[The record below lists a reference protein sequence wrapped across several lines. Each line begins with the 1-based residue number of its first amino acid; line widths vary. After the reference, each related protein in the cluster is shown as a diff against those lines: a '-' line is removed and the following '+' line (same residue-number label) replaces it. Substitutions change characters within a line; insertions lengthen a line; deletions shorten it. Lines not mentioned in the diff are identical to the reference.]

1 MSEDLK
7 TVPHD
12 SLERSPG
19 DVPVPHADHAEAGG
33 FEHLRAGRVVS
44 SLVESVV
51 RVALKLQDEPLG
63 GAIEVDDE
71 AAQDVL
77 AAEFEAEYAA
87 VA

>member
-1 MSEDLK
+1 MSEDLN

-19 DVPVPHADHAEAGG
+19 DVLVPHADHSEAGG
-33 FEHLRAGRVVS
+33 FEHLRPCSVVC
-44 SLVESVV
+44 SLVRSVE

-77 AAEFEAEYAA
+77 AAKFEAEYAA

>member
-1 MSEDLK
+1 MLA
-7 TVPHD
+7 V
-12 SLERSPG
+12 R
-19 DVPVPHADHAEAGG
+19 
-33 FEHLRAGRVVS
+33 
-44 SLVESVV
+44 SVV